1 MNLAI
6 KLTFQCNPFKRSGV
20 YIVKQS
26 MKLFMYLLVAFP
38 LISALGQG
46 RPGQNQ
52 NSWDNGPT
60 EMVELL
66 PGADSL
72 TMITENGVEIR
83 RVINNVRFKH
93 KGSILYCNLA
103 IQNVSSNLIE
113 AYGNVK
119 IVQGDTLTITGD
131 TLFYYGNTR
140 LAIVSGKKAV
150 LTDKKR
156 TITSRQLEY
165 DMANGL
171 AYYRTPGRT
180 VDAENVLTSKEG
192 VYNTRT
198 KVFDY
203 YKDVKLVNKKYTLT
217 TDTLIYNSI
226 TKWSYFNGPT
236 KIVNQDGTLVAKRGQ
251 YNTESG
257 ESRFSTRTT
266 IDNKDYTLTG
276 DTINYDAQ
284 KKLGFAT
291 GKVEIFAKEDKTL
304 LTGDVGIY
312 RGEEGFSKV
321 YGHALVKSLVST
333 DTMYIR
339 ADTLYSIDN
348 KVDSTRRLIG
358 DKSVY
363 IYKTDFQ
370 GRCDSVA
377 YNTADSTIMFFRKPI
392 LWGENYQMEAD
403 SISSFL
409 VNNKVNRML
418 LKGNSF
424 VISEDTLV
432 KQFNQVKGRII
443 NAFMTGES
451 KLKQVLVDGNGQ
463 SAYYAM
469 DDDAKLIGL
478 NRVECGKMNLQ
489 FANNRVYRIAFI
501 GRPDGNLIPPQNIK
515 PAERQLEGFNW
526 RAQEKPTLLQTTW
539 QLEKITELK
548 VPKVQDTTKD
558 IRNQK

>member
-1 MNLAI
+1 MKFFILF
-6 KLTFQCNPFKRSGV
+6 LVSFPFWG
-20 YIVKQS
+20 
-26 MKLFMYLLVAFP
+26 AF
-38 LISALGQG
+38 GQG
-46 RPGQNQ
+46 KPRQTPNT
-52 NSWDNGPT
+52 WDNGPT

-72 TMITENGVEIR
+72 TMTTENGVEIR

-113 AYGNVK
+113 AYGSVK

-131 TLFYYGNTR
+131 TLLYYGNTR
-140 LAIVSGKKAV
+140 LAIVSGRKAV
-150 LTDKKR
+150 LKDKKR
-156 TITSRQLEY
+156 TLTSKRLEY

-171 AYYRTPGRT
+171 AYYRLPGRT
-180 VDAENVLTSKEG
+180 VDEENILTSKEG
-192 VYNTRT
+192 IYNTQT

-203 YKDVKLVNKKYTLT
+203 YKDVKLVNKKYTLK

-236 KIVNQDGTLVAKRGQ
+236 KIVNQDGTLLAKKGQ

-276 DTINYDAQ
+276 DSLVYDDQ
-284 KKLGFAT
+284 KKIGFAK
-291 GKVEIFAKEDKTL
+291 GRVEIFAKEDKTL
-304 LTGDVGIY
+304 LLGDEGVY

-321 YGHALVKSLVST
+321 YGHALVKSLVSE
-333 DTMYIR
+333 DTLYIR
-339 ADTLYSIDN
+339 ADTLYSIEN
-348 KVDSTRRLIG
+348 KLDSTRRLVG
-358 DKSVY
+358 DKRVF

-370 GRCDSVA
+370 GRCDSVT
-377 YNTADSTIMFFRKPI
+377 YNTVDSTILFFKKPI

-409 VNNKVNRML
+409 VNNRVNRML
-418 LKGNSF
+418 LRGNSF

-432 KQFNQVKGRII
+432 KQFNQVKGRTI
-443 NAFMTGES
+443 NAFMTPKGN
-451 KLKQVLVDGNGQ
+451 LKQVLVDGNGQ
-463 SAYYAM
+463 SAYYAI
-469 DDDAKLIGL
+469 DEEEKLIGL

-489 FANNRVYRIAFI
+489 FANSRVYRIAFI
-501 GRPDGNLIPPQNIK
+501 GNPDGSLIPPQNIK

-526 RAQEKPTLLQTTW
+526 RAQEKPTLPQTTW
-539 QLEKITELK
+539 KLEENTKKDEPL
-548 VPKVQDTTKD
+548 TTAKD
-558 IRNQK
+558 KGVSNPR